1 MELEYESDEE
11 FFNKKPN
18 FVRMEWEL
26 DEHLEQIFEDV
37 IVPYLNDCMSQEILK
52 DLNEFSYHK
61 FISFFKDRSSY
72 NNYIMENIE

>member
-1 MELEYESDEE
+1 MELEYDSDEDIINTE
-11 FFNKKPN
+11 PN

-26 DEHLEQIFEDV
+26 DDHLEQIFEDV

-52 DLNEFSYHK
+52 DLNDFSYHK

-72 NNYIMENIE
+72 YNYIMENIE

>member
-1 MELEYESDEE
+1 MELEYDNDQDIINTE
-11 FFNKKPN
+11 PN

-52 DLNEFSYHK
+52 DLNDFSCHK

-72 NNYIMENIE
+72 YNYIMENIE

>member
-11 FFNKKPN
+11 FINKEPN

-61 FISFFKDRSSY
+61 FMLFFKDKSSY
-72 NNYIMENIE
+72 YNYIIENIK